1 MNRWGGRMNDL
12 SSILNWI
19 GNTIGNSAL
28 GTTATTL
35 KGAIAELADRTSKK
49 TANPQ
54 QYTDGI
60 DVEWSETMLTKY
72 DNIVECKLRFR
83 VVSSA
88 ALPASKKLFEIPTGF
103 RPSHTIRPI
112 VHDWNLGSVHRFNLF
127 GDGSF
132 QTIDTLPTGL
142 IFIMTFFYTV

>member
-60 DVEWSETMLTKY
+60 EVEWTETMLTKY
-72 DNIVECKLRFR
+72 DNVVECKLRFR
-83 VVSSA
+83 TVA
-88 ALPASKKLFEIPTGF
+88 TNPMPAGKTLFTFPVGY
-103 RPSHTIRPI
+103 RPPYVIRHI
-112 VHDWNLGSVHRFNLF
+112 TYDWNLSSVHRFNLYT
-127 GDGSF
+127 DGAF
-132 QTIDTLPTGL
+132 KLVDTMPSGL
-142 IFIMTFFYTV
+142 TFIMTFTYTV